1 MSLLK
6 YAIRRILAMVPVV
19 FGVVTMTFIFSRM
32 MPGDP
37 VLAYYMSRSGTTQII
52 NPELLRAMR
61 HQLGF
66 DLPIIVQYFRFIGEL
81 FTGNWGSSVAI
92 AQEVE
97 VWDLISDRLPITI
110 DLTIYTMIIASYV
123 GIKIG
128 VISAVHRN
136 KAKDTVFR
144 GLALIG
150 VAIPVFF
157 MGMIL
162 QYFLCIQPFN
172 VSLFLGTVLVIGIAI
187 IASMLIRNYMGKVKI
202 NKKILIIGAFLIG
215 IGAIVFI
222 LPYPYETDALFS
234 ATGYKNPSYA
244 DPDYVT
250 GFYVIDAFLSGEI
263 YKIWDYFHHLILPVF
278 VLSFVSIASIIRQ
291 TRSSMLEVLEQD
303 YIRTAR
309 AKGVKEKV
317 VVHKHALRNSLIPTV
332 TLLGFGVAGLLAG
345 AILTETT
352 FNLNGIGRLYIDAI
366 NQTDYWVLTAVVF
379 VITLIFVS
387 TTLITDLLYAVL
399 DPRIRY

>member
-19 FGVVTMTFIFSRM
+19 FGVVTLTFIFSRM

-37 VLAYYMSRSGTTQII
+37 VLAYLMSRSGFQQI
-52 NPELLRAMR
+52 NPELLATWR
-61 HQLGF
+61 HNLGF
-66 DLPIIVQYFRFIGEL
+66 DQPIIVQYFRFLGEL
-81 FTGNWGSSVAI
+81 FTGNWGSSVSI
-92 AQEVE
+92 AKEVD
-97 VWDLISDRLPITI
+97 VWYLISDRLPITI
-110 DLTIYTMIIASYV
+110 DLTIYTMIISSYV

-128 VISAVHRN
+128 VLSAVHRN

-144 GLALIG
+144 GVALIG

-162 QYFLCIQPFN
+162 QYFLCIQPLN
-172 VSLFLGTVLVIGIAI
+172 VSLFLLTIFAIGIAM
-187 IASMLIRNYMGKVKI
+187 IASMLIRNHTGKVKL
-202 NKKILIIGAFLIG
+202 NKRILLLGAILIA

-222 LPYPYETDALFS
+222 LPFPYETEAIFP
-234 ATGYKNPSYA
+234 ATGYKTPSYK
-244 DPDYVT
+244 DPEDVT
-250 GFYVIDAFLSGEI
+250 GFYVIDAFISGEI
-263 YKIWDYFHHLILPVF
+263 YKIWDYYHHLLLPVF
-278 VLSFVSIASIIRQ
+278 VLSFVGIASIIRQ

-332 TLLGFGVAGLLAG
+332 TLIGFGIAGLLGG

-352 FNLNGIGRLYIDAI
+352 FGLDGIGRLYIDSI
-366 NQTDYWVLTAVVF
+366 NQLDYWVLTSVVF
-379 VITLIFVS
+379 VLTLILVC
-387 TTLITDLLYAVL
+387 TLLITDLLYAIL

>member
-6 YAIRRILAMVPVV
+6 YAIRRILAMVPVI
-19 FGVVTMTFIFSRM
+19 FGVVTLTFIFSRM

-37 VLAYYMSRSGTTQII
+37 VLAYLMSRSGFQQI
-52 NPELLRAMR
+52 NPDLLRIWR
-61 HQLGF
+61 HKLGF

-81 FTGNWGSSVAI
+81 FTGNWGSSVSI
-92 AQEVE
+92 AKEVD
-97 VWDLISDRLPITI
+97 VWDLIADRLPITI

-144 GLALIG
+144 GMALIG

-162 QYFLCIQPFN
+162 QYFLCIQPLN
-172 VSLFLGTVLVIGIAI
+172 ITLFLLTLFVIGIAI
-187 IASMLIRNYMGKVKI
+187 IALMLIRNYTGKVKI
-202 NKKILIIGAFLIG
+202 NKKLLIIGAILLG
-215 IGAIVFI
+215 IGAIVFT
-222 LPYPYETDALFS
+222 LPFPYQVDAIFP
-234 ATGYKNPSYA
+234 ATGYKNPSYP
-244 DPDYVT
+244 DPEFVT
-250 GFYVIDAFLSGEI
+250 GFYVIDAFFSGEI
-263 YKIWDYFHHLILPVF
+263 YKITDYFYHLLLPVF

-317 VVHKHALRNSLIPTV
+317 VIHKHALRNSLIPTV

-352 FNLNGIGRLYIDAI
+352 FGLNGIGRLYIDSI
-366 NQTDYWVLTAVVF
+366 NQVDYWVLTAVVF
-379 VITLIFVS
+379 VMTLILVC
-387 TTLITDLLYAVL
+387 TLLITDMLYAYL